1 MLDYRPRELQVS
13 EGRVIGSLRRDDARL
28 TQRTASLISR
38 LHQEAA
44 GDGPRIEVQLSR
56 PWTGLQDT
64 QLRAGG
70 HRLKCRLVERGGDD
84 HFEERSNQ
92 RLGNGRVDRP
102 VEGDDPAEGRSPIA
116 VERAIEG
123 LSRTL
128 SEGHAAGVRVL
139 DDGHRN
145 IRKVRHERPGGL
157 SVEQVVV
164 GELEP
169 LPLLRAGDTAA
180 GGGPVEG
187 GRLMG
192 ILAVAEVAHLVAA
205 EGEVLG
211 QGRRRGWP
219 AKVLTDGGVVGGGMT
234 ERDRGKMTPK

>member
-1 MLDYRPRELQVS
+1 MARTPALAATSTPSGYGKKP
-13 EGRVIGSLRRDDARL
+13 SLASTEPAARGPA
-28 TQRTASLISR
+28 RWTASST
-38 LHQEAA
+38 A
-44 GDGPRIEVQLSR
+44 S
-56 PWTGLQDT
+56 T
-64 QLRAGG
+64 
-70 HRLKCRLVERGGDD
+70 RLVERGGDD

-128 SEGHAAGVRVL
+128 SEGHTAGVRVL
-139 DDGHRN
+139 DDGHRD

-157 SVEQVVV
+157 GVEQVVV
-164 GELEP
+164 GELESLP
-169 LPLLRAGDTAA
+169 LPRAGDTAA
-180 GGGPVEG
+180 GGGLVEG
-187 GRLMG
+187 GRLMR

-211 QGRRRGWP
+211 
-219 AKVLTDGGVVGGGMT
+219 
-234 ERDRGKMTPK
+234 